1 MSGCYSTH
9 TFRARQPPYFD
20 VVTPTLAITLD
31 REGEIPLG
39 VQLAW
44 ALRSRILAGDLPR
57 GFRLPGARELAMTTG
72 VNANTVRAVYARLE
86 AEGLVAAEH
95 GRGTFVRADAPQDE
109 RVAQLALRALDEA
122 HAAGLNPREVAT
134 ALYGATRA
142 APRPDGDAA
151 ERRRL
156 RDEIAALEA
165 ALSDETLQR
174 RMAALRREPVPP
186 MPAPP
191 RGRVLGAQELRAQR
205 DELAA
210 RLELLRATPDAA
222 DAQAAP
228 APAPAASSQSNTH
241 PGPVVRWRPSFGA

>member
-1 MSGCYSTH
+1 VE
-9 TFRARQPPYFD
+9 Q
-20 VVTPTLAITLD
+20 TLAITLD

-44 ALRSRILAGDLPR
+44 ALRARILAGDLPR
-57 GFRLPGARELAMTTG
+57 GFRLPGARELAVTTG

-95 GRGTFVRADAPQDE
+95 GRGMFVRADAPQDE

-134 ALYGATRA
+134 ALYGATGA

-174 RMAALRREPVPP
+174 RMAALRREPVAPI
-186 MPAPP
+186 PAPP

-222 DAQAAP
+222 EAEAEAE
-228 APAPAASSQSNTH
+228 AEAAPAASRQSNTR